1 MTLVCRCCVSV
12 GEDLVWFRGSCE
24 VVEFS
29 AITVRCRCS
38 EQGLFAVLATSVG
51 CFSTLDS
58 ECFIC

>member
-1 MTLVCRCCVSV
+1 MLVCRRCVL
-12 GEDLVWFRGSCE
+12 GGGDLVWLRGSCE

-51 CFSTLDS
+51 SNV
-58 ECFIC
+58 